1 MQEIKEMTWWI
12 LGYIIIG
19 ILFTLLGKI
28 CEMGKMPIICWLI
41 FIGMWPIMLLGLI
54 IYILCEIEI

>member
-1 MQEIKEMTWWI
+1 MTWWI